1 MRLLHLWEHKIFA
14 PTGIGALYGRS
25 DLLDRMSPCQGGGSM
40 IKDVTF
46 TKTIYTN
53 LPRSL
58 RPELE
63 ALLMRLGLAQRLIIL
78 MSLIFKRQVYTRQH
92 YLRWL
97 LTHF

>member
-1 MRLLHLWEHKIFA
+1 
-14 PTGIGALYGRS
+14 
-25 DLLDRMSPCQGGGSM
+25 M